1 MQKVDT
7 EKVKIV
13 LVTGPSGAG
22 RTTAIRTLEDLGFE
36 AIDNMPLSLL
46 PRLLDGPP
54 PRRPIALGID
64 ARTRDFSATSLKDLL
79 QTLSSSERIST
90 EVLFLECAE
99 AVLIRRFSET
109 RRRHPMSPS
118 ANPEDGIARELSLL
132 APVRALSDVLIDT
145 STLTLHEL
153 RAEIARLFATDDS
166 FGLAVSLQSFS
177 FKSGIPQGLDSVF
190 DVRFLKNPYWDPE
203 LRELTGEDP
212 RVAAFIETDRRFDG
226 FLERVLDLIRFLL
239 PAYRDEGKSYL
250 HLGFGCTGGQH
261 RSVTVTKKL
270 AAALEAD
277 GWRVSIKHRELER
290 RDATRSLTVNEESG

>member
-1 MQKVDT
+1 MQDAT
-7 EKVKIV
+7 QDKVKIV

-22 RTTAIRTLEDLGFE
+22 RATAIRMLEDLGFE

-54 PRRPIALGID
+54 PRRPIGLGID
-64 ARTRDFSATSLKDLL
+64 TRTRDFSAAALKDLL
-79 QTLSSSERIST
+79 LALSSSERISAQ
-90 EVLFLECAE
+90 VLYLDCADD
-99 AVLIRRFSET
+99 VLIRRFSET

-118 ANPEDGIARELSLL
+118 ANPEDGIAREISVL
-132 APVRALSDVLIDT
+132 APIQALADVLIDT
-145 STLTLHEL
+145 SSLTLHDL
-153 RAEIARLFATDDS
+153 RAEIARLFASEDS

-177 FKSGIPQGLDSVF
+177 YKSGIPHGLDSVF

-203 LRELTGEDP
+203 LRDLTGEDP

-226 FLERVLDLIRFLL
+226 FLERILDLTRFLL
-239 PAYRDEGKSYL
+239 PAYREEGKSYL

-261 RSVTVTKKL
+261 RSVTVAKKL
-270 AAALEAD
+270 AVALEAD

-290 RDATRSLTVNEESG
+290 RDTTQPHTVNEESE